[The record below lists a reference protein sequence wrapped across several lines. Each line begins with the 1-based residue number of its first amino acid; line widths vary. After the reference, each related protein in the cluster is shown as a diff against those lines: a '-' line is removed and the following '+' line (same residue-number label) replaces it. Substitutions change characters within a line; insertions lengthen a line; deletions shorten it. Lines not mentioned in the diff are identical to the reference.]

1 MKSMSLQ
8 CLEQMLTGEKS
19 KLAAAGWQNFM
30 QLAEA
35 SDPIIQEET
44 DLLVYAIT
52 QPPGDMIRDHAFF
65 EIGFRFALHC
75 LEQGNL
81 QPLGSNN

>member
-1 MKSMSLQ
+1 MK
-8 CLEQMLTGEKS
+8 MLTGEKS
-19 KLAAAGWQNFM
+19 KLAAAAWQDFIR
-30 QLAEA
+30 LAEA
-35 SDPIIQEET
+35 SDPIIEEET

-75 LEQGNL
+75 LEQGSL
-81 QPLGSNN
+81 KPLDLNN